1 MVKITNGI
9 NVFEV
14 TNGAYE
20 GIYRHQG
27 YQIIGEQQK
36 QEFVPETEDNGETKS
51 ADEIFAE
58 ELEKKPISQWN
69 KDEVKR
75 YAAIKEID
83 IKGTK
88 SVNDAKEVIKQAM
101 AESEE

>member
-14 TNGAYE
+14 TTGAYE

-27 YQIIGEQQK
+27 YQVIAEK
-36 QEFVPETEDNGETKS
+36 EEQEFRAEGAPEEDKMS
-51 ADEIFAE
+51 ADEIFIE
-58 ELEKKPISQWN
+58 ELQKKPIAQWS

-75 YAAIKEID
+75 YAAAKDID
-83 IKGTK
+83 LAGTK
-88 SVNDAKEVIKQAM
+88 SVSEAKEVVKKVMNA
-101 AESEE
+101 

>member
-14 TNGAYE
+14 TSGAYE

-27 YQIIGEQQK
+27 YQIISEK
-36 QEFVPETEDNGETKS
+36 EKAFIPSEAEDGKP
-51 ADEIFAE
+51 ADEIFIE
-58 ELEKKPISQWN
+58 ELQKKPISQWG

-75 YAAIKEID
+75 YAAAKKID
-83 IKGTK
+83 LTGTK
-88 SVNDAKEVIKQAM
+88 SVNEAKEAIKKVM
-101 AESEE
+101 NEG